1 MFERVST
8 PTCMARHLIIRQW
21 WRFLQHSKLFF
32 LFKSTKISAS
42 KMVTVCS
49 VYLLLAPIHKEIK
62 VMSMSAN
69 IEEKWNGWRDIK
81 RKRSFLTYG
90 FLWPLWCN
98 ISTLGKNS
106 LLRWS
111 RTGLFLITKRNHKF
125 SRHFLRHFFSLHT
138 CKNWNMFFRAKLDA
152 VYS

>member
-8 PTCMARHLIIRQW
+8 VHPYMYGKTFITTTVVKV
-21 WRFLQHSKLFF
+21 LQHSKLFF

-69 IEEKWNGWRDIK
+69 IEEVERMEGHKEKEVFFDLWLFVAFMVQYINS
-81 RKRSFLTYG
+81 RKELSAAMEQNRPFPHSEKESQVL
-90 FLWPLWCN
+90 
-98 ISTLGKNS
+98 
-106 LLRWS
+106 
-111 RTGLFLITKRNHKF
+111 
-125 SRHFLRHFFSLHT
+125 
-138 CKNWNMFFRAKLDA
+138 
-152 VYS
+152 